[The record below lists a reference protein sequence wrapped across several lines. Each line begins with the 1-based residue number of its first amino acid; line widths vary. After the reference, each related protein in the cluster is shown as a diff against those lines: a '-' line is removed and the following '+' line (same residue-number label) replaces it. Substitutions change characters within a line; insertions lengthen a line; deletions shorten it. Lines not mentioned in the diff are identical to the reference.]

1 MMKELYFVPILHMG
15 ADMGSMASALDETAK
30 AEFGQEVWQRHK
42 GTVSSF
48 WDSIGQYFDAMNVKG
63 FKIYQ
68 DGMVA
73 NGADGLRIIREGISQ
88 GSKNFEIIGK
98 LLERG
103 AVLVKTEDL
112 VQMKQ
117 EYTYIAKIA
126 HSKSP
131 KEKEVWAL
139 RYKLAQGRLLKQRDD
154 FIAAGIAETLEK
166 GETGILFIGAYHDVL
181 SRVPE
186 DVQVSQV
193 KDIAKVREY
202 HKTLLSLK
210 KPSQRFIQLADYLV
224 SPIPDLLSQDFRH
237 SEGKQI

>member
-1 MMKELYFVPILHMG
+1 MRELYLVPILHMS
-15 ADMGSMASALDETAK
+15 ADMGSLASALDETAK
-30 AEFGQEVWQRHK
+30 AEFGQEVWQKHK
-42 GTVSSF
+42 GAVSSF
-48 WDSIGQYFDAMNVKG
+48 WDSTGQFFDALDVKD

-112 VQMKQ
+112 VLVKQ
-117 EYTYIAKIA
+117 EYAYIAKIA

-131 KEKEVWAL
+131 KEKEVWSL
-139 RYKLAQGRLLKQRDD
+139 RYKVAQGRLLRQRDD
-154 FIAAGIAETLEK
+154 FIAKRIEVTLGE
-166 GETGILFIGAYHDVL
+166 GETGILFIGAYHDIL
-181 SRVPE
+181 SRLPE
-186 DVQVSQV
+186 DIQVVQV

-202 HKTLLSLK
+202 QKDLASA
-210 KPSQRFIQLADYLV
+210 KPRGEK
-224 SPIPDLLSQDFRH
+224 
-237 SEGKQI
+237 SEGGH